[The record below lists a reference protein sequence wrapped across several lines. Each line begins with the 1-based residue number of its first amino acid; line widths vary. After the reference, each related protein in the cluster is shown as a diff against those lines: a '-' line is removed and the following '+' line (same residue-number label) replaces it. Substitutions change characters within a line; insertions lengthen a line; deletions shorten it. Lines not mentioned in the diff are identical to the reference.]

1 MKKESMTD
9 EEKELLRE
17 RNRFNKQR
25 SQLNMSK
32 QKRYSVKLKDRN
44 RKRKIQDDESQKSL
58 LTESSTPRAQ
68 AFRRGQRENLLVKL
82 PFKVSKLNRSEKRKS
97 KEASK
102 SLLALGSPSKKAQF
116 VNLISKSAKSSP
128 RTKLLL
134 EKENS
139 LSTSRILER
148 LKGRKDNSANIVRII
163 TTAVVNETP
172 QQSLREQSKD
182 MGVSIK
188 TLRKSIKDLQNM
200 GTLSL

>member
-17 RNRFNKQR
+17 RNIFNKQR
-25 SQLNMSK
+25 SQL
-32 QKRYSVKLKDRN
+32 KLKDRN

-82 PFKVSKLNRSEKRKS
+82 PFNVSKLNRSEKRKS

>member
-25 SQLNMSK
+25 SQL
-32 QKRYSVKLKDRN
+32 KLKDRN

-82 PFKVSKLNRSEKRKS
+82 PFNVSKLNRSEKRKS